1 MTKNRVHTPVFLS
14 FQNWC
19 YEEGYKFSDKTEE
32 DGVDGVEKAFF
43 KYQGH
48 SMRLWVEQEDQT
60 VFLNVQ
66 TGTLYEENILP
77 AIWALNELNE
87 NRKCIGLYIDNE
99 EGNLLVAEYHS
110 FLEIGQL
117 LSSEVI
123 GRIIAVID
131 DVLLDAEIA
140 VEEALEEAKKS

>member
-19 YEEGYKFSDKTEE
+19 YEEGYKFVDETEE
-32 DGVDGVEKAFF
+32 DGAEKATF

-48 SMRLWVEQEDQT
+48 SMALWVEQEDET
-60 VFLNVQ
+60 VFFSVH

-77 AIWALNELNE
+77 SIWALNELNG
-87 NRKCIGLYIDNE
+87 NKKCIKLYIDNE
-99 EGNLLVAEYHS
+99 ECNILGAEYHS
-110 FLEIGQL
+110 FLEKGQL
-117 LSSEVI
+117 LSSVVI
-123 GRIIAVID
+123 GRIIAVLY

-140 VEEALEEAKKS
+140 VEEALEEAKKSE